1 MCPQLKKI
9 WNHKYFPKYKYF
21 NRFFQS
27 DEEKAQAEKKFRDIR
42 DAHEV
47 LTDDEMRRQF
57 DQGSDPLDAEE
68 QAEQNQNPFGRGGF
82 NPFQGGF
89 GGGFGG
95 GGGKKRRGGGGHT
108 FHFNF

>member
-1 MCPQLKKI
+1 MLQKLEPHYIFCSFPEF
-9 WNHKYFPKYKYF
+9 NSNGYFQ
-21 NRFFQS
+21 N

-82 NPFQGGF
+82 NPFQGG
-89 GGGFGG
+89 
-95 GGGKKRRGGGGHT
+95 GGKKRRGGGGHT

>member
-1 MCPQLKKI
+1 MLQKLEPHFIFCP
-9 WNHKYFPKYKYF
+9 FPEF
-21 NRFFQS
+21 NFNGHFQS

-89 GGGFGG
+89 GGG

>member
-1 MCPQLKKI
+1 
-9 WNHKYFPKYKYF
+9 
-21 NRFFQS
+21 
-27 DEEKAQAEKKFRDIR
+27 
-42 DAHEV
+42 
-47 LTDDEMRRQF
+47 MRRQF

-95 GGGKKRRGGGGHT
+95 GGGKKRRGGGGGHT